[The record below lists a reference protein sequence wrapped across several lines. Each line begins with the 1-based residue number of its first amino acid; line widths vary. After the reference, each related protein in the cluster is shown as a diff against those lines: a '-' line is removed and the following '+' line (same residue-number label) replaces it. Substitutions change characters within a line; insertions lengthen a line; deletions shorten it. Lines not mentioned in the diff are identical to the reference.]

1 RVDELLAGE
10 LVKRARLALR
20 ETARVHEDERRA
32 VRTDELEDLWVDRG
46 PDRRALDRGDRTGR
60 DLGRLAQARHVLD
73 RNLDPELERFLS
85 AGVEHAHRTWH
96 AVVETAEEPRDLV
109 ERTLRRGETH
119 PPQRWSAAP
128 ASLLESL
135 QREREVR
142 PALRRHD
149 RVDLVDDHALDRAER
164 VPRKAREDQV
174 ERFRRRDE
182 DVGGLALVVRS
193 LTRG

>member
-1 RVDELLAGE
+1 M
-10 LVKRARLALR
+10 
-20 ETARVHEDERRA
+20 
-32 VRTDELEDLWVDRG
+32 RTDELEDLWVDRG

-85 AGVEHAHRTWH
+85 AGVEHTHWTWH

-128 ASLLESL
+128 A
-135 QREREVR
+135 
-142 PALRRHD
+142 
-149 RVDLVDDHALDRAER
+149 
-164 VPRKAREDQV
+164 
-174 ERFRRRDE
+174 
-182 DVGGLALVVRS
+182 
-193 LTRG
+193 